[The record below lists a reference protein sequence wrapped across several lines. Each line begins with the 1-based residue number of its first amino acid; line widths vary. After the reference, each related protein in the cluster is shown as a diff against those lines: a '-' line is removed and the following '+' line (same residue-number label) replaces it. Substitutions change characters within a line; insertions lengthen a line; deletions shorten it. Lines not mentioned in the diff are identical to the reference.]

1 MLRERRTKAQWH
13 TTCFE
18 FSTWK
23 GREVPCVLVGSKVTE
38 IQESLEAQDRS
49 DGVRCGHNF
58 KVLMWYNVWLNKNII
73 DWSMIVFQWWS
84 FCFRPTQNW
93 MLKEQRIFCTKGSIS
108 DPGVSQ
114 WRFGGDTDDF
124 ERHERQ
130 GLRGWGLWNFSWTGE
145 PEIFRYLQHS
155 VGEWQVILQIA

>member
-1 MLRERRTKAQWH
+1 MGWICPKFAETNQPSSHKKTTKHGGHLWFLKNPLALKKHQIFSPQTVPTTPQRRRIKAQWH

-58 KVLMWYNVWLNKNII
+58 KVLMWYNVWLNKWCLKNGVFLKKWWFYRLIN
-73 DWSMIVFQWWS
+73 DSFSMMVV
-84 FCFRPTQNW
+84 
-93 MLKEQRIFCTKGSIS
+93 L
-108 DPGVSQ
+108 
-114 WRFGGDTDDF
+114 
-124 ERHERQ
+124 
-130 GLRGWGLWNFSWTGE
+130 
-145 PEIFRYLQHS
+145 LQTHT
-155 VGEWQVILQIA
+155 ELDA